1 MCTHSAHLDAQ
12 HVHQAWWH
20 SQACGPGTR
29 KGETTGSHVPSHLLL
44 HSKFKACENYTV
56 PGTVHESNPK
66 PGEREAGRQITSS
79 RPSRNPLNL
88 SQDKTKQANKWGKK
102 EGCRDGSGPQHVR
115 WVPSNHM
122 AAQNLCNPSFTG
134 SNAAFR
140 PPWAPGS
147 QTYT

>member
-88 SQDKTKQANKWGKK
+88 SQDKTKQATKQTKQ
-102 EGCRDGSGPQHVR
+102 EVQS
-115 WVPSNHM
+115 
-122 AAQNLCNPSFTG
+122 LCHLRVFSPESRVLTLLEQTRSTG
-134 SNAAFR
+134 DLR
-140 PPWAPGS
+140 LRG
-147 QTYT
+147 T